1 VSSLFIYPFDRLKD
15 RKKGGFRADPLAKYH
30 RFSFFV
36 RFSFNGCRLTIAVC
50 RYKMQARQI
59 SCAGAYRQYGTKQD
73 CRIAPYFIGRNRRIV
88 ERKPSSLSNFRQY
101 CTPKCAM
108 YPFVL
113 ALSHPQL
120 SFTVARR
127 LCLEPRKTRR
137 ARTSCPLNK
146 ALSMPCRDEMSK
158 RICTRLRCPS
168 TKHTTLCARHLRE
181 FTKRK

>member
-50 RYKMQARQI
+50 RYKMQASQI

-101 CTPKCAM
+101 CTPKCST

-113 ALSHPQL
+113 ALPH
-120 SFTVARR
+120 SFFYRYSSALLRS
-127 LCLEPRKTRR
+127 EKDKER
-137 ARTSCPLNK
+137 AEN
-146 ALSMPCRDEMSK
+146 
-158 RICTRLRCPS
+158 
-168 TKHTTLCARHLRE
+168 LRE

>member
-1 VSSLFIYPFDRLKD
+1 
-15 RKKGGFRADPLAKYH
+15 
-30 RFSFFV
+30 
-36 RFSFNGCRLTIAVC
+36 
-50 RYKMQARQI
+50 MQASQI

-88 ERKPSSLSNFRQY
+88 ERKPSSLRIFAKF
-101 CTPKCAM
+101 CAPKYAT

-113 ALSHPQL
+113 ALPHSRI
-120 SFTVARR
+120 SFIVTLR

-146 ALSMPCRDEMSK
+146 ALLMPCRDEMSK

-168 TKHTTLCARHLRE
+168 TKHTKLCARHLRE